1 MGSML
6 SLSFLQLSHYHD
18 RRLCRSRTCYMYCQY
33 AFNEKIYWQME
44 SRQTKSL
51 IYSNIDIQ
59 TSRCTWNWLEPYD
72 CLLWEWSFSFSL
84 AKLIMSSLPWKG
96 CNEKRKSELFS
107 VGMNVLCEGLRFNE
121 MKRYSDEVRPST
133 ITVIISYFSLYCY
146 PIFTSVSSILCIV
159 YLCAY

>member
-1 MGSML
+1 
-6 SLSFLQLSHYHD
+6 
-18 RRLCRSRTCYMYCQY
+18 
-33 AFNEKIYWQME
+33 
-44 SRQTKSL
+44 
-51 IYSNIDIQ
+51 
-59 TSRCTWNWLEPYD
+59 
-72 CLLWEWSFSFSL
+72 
-84 AKLIMSSLPWKG
+84 MSSLPWKG